1 MMAVGYPETGK
12 NLPNALIFGTGE
24 YTTGYTPGG
33 GSKSDKSFGV
43 VGIVHFDLRRR
54 GLIGEKI
61 GFCGTNGDKF
71 DGIREHFEKIPYVDF
86 PKEFTGYPAKGVRD
100 PKAYFEVR
108 SCLFVCCFL
117 YFVSPGAKIAFF
129 LWHAMAFYCESIGGG
144 IRTVKISA

>member
-1 MMAVGYPETGK
+1 MSIVKSTRNFMMAVGYPETGPTS
-12 NLPNALIFGTGE
+12 LPNALIFGTGE

-43 VGIVHFDLRRR
+43 VGIVHFDLRKR

-86 PKEFTGYPAKGVRD
+86 PKQFTGYPAKGVRD
-100 PKAYFEVR
+100 PKSYIEVH
-108 SCLFVCCFL
+108 FDVDTFCFPFR
-117 YFVSPGAKIAFF
+117 FVSDQPVHVG
-129 LWHAMAFYCESIGGG
+129 S
-144 IRTVKISA
+144 